1 MDPNRN
7 FAGRRQ
13 GAPHT
18 SEIARRA
25 AANTIDQSRRQH
37 QQVRTSPDPQYK
49 VDEAN
54 ATIGRLTRGR
64 NAIQTFRDVALK
76 TLRELNEAHEAHIGH
91 WRMLL
96 TAAIRERDAR
106 PNIAQQQDNFARDF
120 DAVLPIQPAGQ
131 PNQNHQQPQARV
143 GQQEAAQRQE
153 RENRQLQQ
161 AQEGL
166 DRNVLITTKPP
177 DRHSSASHPLY
188 THFVTNT
195 HTTQSHV
202 VHVKQHIQSRPQKS
216 PTLGF
221 FIFTKEGAILNKQ
234 EKNFQQFFNNFNN
247 FFRCLKT
254 QKIV

>member
-1 MDPNRN
+1 MNSNRN

-18 SEIARRA
+18 SEIEIARRA

-37 QQVRTSPDPQYK
+37 RQVRTSPDPQYK

-76 TLRELNEAHEAHIGH
+76 TLRELNEAHEAQIGH

-120 DAVLPIQPAGQ
+120 DAVLPPQPAGQ
-131 PNQNHQQPQARV
+131 SNQNHQQPQALV
-143 GQQEAAQRQE
+143 GQQAAAQRQE
-153 RENRQLQQ
+153 RENRDLQQ

-166 DRNVLITTKPP
+166 DRIALEEQQLAADINAALP
-177 DRHSSASHPLY
+177 DYDEAM
-188 THFVTNT
+188 F
-195 HTTQSHV
+195 
-202 VHVKQHIQSRPQKS
+202 
-216 PTLGF
+216 
-221 FIFTKEGAILNKQ
+221 
-234 EKNFQQFFNNFNN
+234 
-247 FFRCLKT
+247 
-254 QKIV
+254 